1 MKSIVL
7 SSILALAVLSSPAFA
22 GKCNNGNGN
31 GGCGVGQTTSG
42 FGIGD
47 WFKGDK
53 GDKGDKGEQGIQG
66 EQGLKGDK
74 GDRGEQGLK
83 GDTGSAG
90 INGTNG
96 IDGKDGANGVQGE
109 KGETGL
115 TGAAGSNGVDGLN
128 GKNGKDADMSAVNAN
143 AKSIKALEQSTN
155 KRFASLQKQVD
166 RNRDHASAGISGVAA
181 MANIPQVSQG
191 SAFSVGAGVG
201 AYDGESALAVGVSAR
216 FNENVVTKASVAMTS
231 ESDAV
236 LGAGVSYEW

>member
-1 MKSIVL
+1 MKAFALSAILVL
-7 SSILALAVLSSPAFA
+7 SAISTPAFA
-22 GKCNNGNGN
+22 HSDKCL
-31 GGCGVGQTTSG
+31 
-42 FGIGD
+42 I
-47 WFKGDK
+47 FKPCEVQQGP
-53 GDKGDKGEQGIQG
+53 KGDKGEQGIQG
-66 EQGLKGDK
+66 EQGPKGDK

-90 INGTNG
+90 I
-96 IDGKDGANGVQGE
+96 DGKDGINGKDGIDGEQGAQGE
-109 KGETGL
+109 KGDS
-115 TGAAGSNGVDGLN
+115 GAAGLNGVDGLN
-128 GKNGKDADMSAVNAN
+128 GKIGKDADMSAVNAN

>member
-1 MKSIVL
+1 MKAIVL
-7 SSILALAVLSSPAFA
+7 SSILALSVMASPVIAKS
-22 GKCNNGNGN
+22 GNNGNGN
-31 GGCGVGQTTSG
+31 GGCGVGQSTNG
-42 FGIGD
+42 CGIGD
-47 WFKGDK
+47 WFKGEK
-53 GDKGDKGEQGIQG
+53 GDSG
-66 EQGLKGDK
+66 
-74 GDRGEQGLK
+74 
-83 GDTGSAG
+83 A
-90 INGTNG
+90 
-96 IDGKDGANGVQGE
+96 DGK

-115 TGAAGSNGVDGLN
+115 TGAAGLNGVDGLN

-143 AKSIKALEQSTN
+143 SKSIKALEQSTN

>member
-1 MKSIVL
+1 M
-7 SSILALAVLSSPAFA
+7 
-22 GKCNNGNGN
+22 
-31 GGCGVGQTTSG
+31 
-42 FGIGD
+42 
-47 WFKGDK
+47 
-53 GDKGDKGEQGIQG
+53 
-66 EQGLKGDK
+66 
-74 GDRGEQGLK
+74 
-83 GDTGSAG
+83 
-90 INGTNG
+90 
-96 IDGKDGANGVQGE
+96 
-109 KGETGL
+109 
-115 TGAAGSNGVDGLN
+115 NGVDGLN

-201 AYDGESALAVGVSAR
+201 AYDGESALAIGVSAR
-216 FNENVVTKASVAMTS
+216 FNENLVTKASVAMTS

>member
-1 MKSIVL
+1 MKAIVL
-7 SSILALAVLSSPAFA
+7 SSILALSVMASPVIAKS
-22 GKCNNGNGN
+22 GNNGNGN
-31 GGCGVGQTTSG
+31 GGCGVGQSTNG
-42 FGIGD
+42 CGIGD
-47 WFKGDK
+47 WFKGEK
-53 GDKGDKGEQGIQG
+53 GDQG
-66 EQGLKGDK
+66 E
-74 GDRGEQGLK
+74 K
-83 GDTGSAG
+83 GDTGA
-90 INGTNG
+90 NG
-96 IDGKDGANGVQGE
+96 IDGKDGIDGEQGAQGE
-109 KGETGL
+109 KGDSGADGKKGETGL
-115 TGAAGSNGVDGLN
+115 TGAAGLNGVDGLN

-201 AYDGESALAVGVSAR
+201 AYDGESALAIGVSAR

>member
-1 MKSIVL
+1 MKVFALSAILVL
-7 SSILALAVLSSPAFA
+7 SAISTPAFA
-22 GKCNNGNGN
+22 HSDKCTIFKPCEGPQGP
-31 GGCGVGQTTSG
+31 
-42 FGIGD
+42 
-47 WFKGDK
+47 KGDK
-53 GDKGDKGEQGIQG
+53 GDRGEQGIQG

-96 IDGKDGANGVQGE
+96 IDGKDGE

>member
-1 MKSIVL
+1 MKAFALSAILVL
-7 SSILALAVLSSPAFA
+7 SAISTPAFA
-22 GKCNNGNGN
+22 HSDKC
-31 GGCGVGQTTSG
+31 S
-42 FGIGD
+42 I
-47 WFKGDK
+47 FKPCEVQQGP
-53 GDKGDKGEQGIQG
+53 KGDKGEQGIQG
-66 EQGLKGDK
+66 EQGPKGDK

-83 GDTGSAG
+83 GDTG
-90 INGTNG
+90 
-96 IDGKDGANGVQGE
+96 
-109 KGETGL
+109 L
-115 TGAAGSNGVDGLN
+115 TGAAGSNGIDGLN

-216 FNENVVTKASVAMTS
+216 FNENVVTKASMAMTS